1 MESSEAGTGSRN
13 TPPSKVGRTGGSR
26 PRHAGNVP
34 TDHRDGRSPAEPDDS
49 SNPVLASRVGPLVTL
64 TLNRP
69 HRLNAVS
76 LPLYER
82 LVAELECADEDRDI
96 RCVILTGT
104 GRAFC
109 AGADLK
115 AHRDRPQPPE
125 ERRRYIEAAQR
136 ANRLIQT
143 IGTPVVAAV
152 NGHAIGA
159 GLELALSADFAIV
172 AEDARLRLPEV
183 ALGTFVGGGAVYTL
197 AERVGVLKAREI
209 ILLGDF
215 FSGAEAGAMGVVNRA
230 VPAAEVL
237 DEATRLAHRLAR
249 RAPIPLAA
257 AKKLIGP
264 AAVRSREE
272 ALERERATLEEIFG
286 TADWREGLAAFHEK
300 RPPRYRGK

>member
-1 MESSEAGTGSRN
+1 MAGSGT
-13 TPPSKVGRTGGSR
+13 T
-26 PRHAGNVP
+26 
-34 TDHRDGRSPAEPDDS
+34 GRSPSAPLLVWRD
-49 SNPVLASRVGPLVTL
+49 GPLLTL
-64 TLNRP
+64 ALNRP
-69 HRLNAVS
+69 RRLNAVS
-76 LPLYER
+76 LRLYER
-82 LVAELECADEDRDI
+82 LVDELGRADADGNV
-96 RCVILTGT
+96 RCVILTGA

-115 AHRDRPQPPE
+115 AHRDRPRSPGA
-125 ERRRYIEAAQR
+125 RRRYVETAQR
-136 ANRLIQT
+136 ANHLVQT

-197 AERVGVLKAREI
+197 VERVGILKAREI

-215 FSGAEAGAMGVVNRA
+215 FSGAEAAAMGVVNRA

-237 DEATRLAHRLAR
+237 DEAKRLANRLAR

-264 AAVRSREE
+264 AAALSRVE
-272 ALERERATLEEIFG
+272 ALDRERAALEEIFD

>member
-1 MESSEAGTGSRN
+1 MGGRADGARPGGGAEVAAGPCD
-13 TPPSKVGRTGGSR
+13 TP
-26 PRHAGNVP
+26 
-34 TDHRDGRSPAEPDDS
+34 HRGEPDDAAD
-49 SNPVLASRVGPLVTL
+49 PLLASRDGHLLTL

-76 LPLYER
+76 LSLYER
-82 LVAELECADEDRDI
+82 LVDQLERADADRGV
-96 RCVILTGT
+96 RCVILTGN

-115 AHRDRPQPPE
+115 AHRDRPQSPE
-125 ERRRYIEAAQR
+125 ERRRYIETAQR
-136 ANRLIQT
+136 ANHLIQS
-143 IGTPVVAAV
+143 IGTPVVAGV

-172 AEDARLRLPEV
+172 AEDARLRLPEL
-183 ALGTFVGGGAVYTL
+183 ALGTFVGGGAAYTL

-209 ILLGDF
+209 IFLGDF
-215 FSGAEAGAMGVVNRA
+215 LSGSEAAAMGALNRA
-230 VPAAEVL
+230 VPAAKVL
-237 DEATRLAHRLAR
+237 DAATRLAHRLAR

-257 AKKLIGP
+257 AKRLIGP
-264 AAVRSREE
+264 AAALSRDEVLKRE
-272 ALERERATLEEIFG
+272 AAALEEIFG